1 MNGLP
6 KRQQSLALLLA
17 PTLMAIAWIGGAA
30 GPVESAGMS
39 YPPVDYPTPTL
50 TATATPTAAPMSIQ
64 IGTRTSA
71 TLGAYLVDPHGL
83 SLYTLSADP
92 ENGSA
97 CIGPCA
103 AAWPPLIVAEG
114 GTATTASGVNGA
126 VGTFSRSDGWTQVS
140 HNGRPLYFFGGDA
153 ASGDTNGE
161 GIVSFGGT
169 WHLATPTVS
178 AAPAPTCFRIVG
190 GTWNPPGNDN
200 QPPALNA
207 ESLKIKNGCATA
219 KSLTGWRILDYKAAH
234 VYRFP
239 AGFSIR
245 SGVTVT
251 LFSGRGTRT
260 STRLYWGRTSG
271 EVWGNTFPERAYLR
285 DATGKTVSTFTL
297 YPY

>member
-1 MNGLP
+1 MNHVPG
-6 KRQQSLALLLA
+6 RRRSLALLLA
-17 PTLMAIAWIGGAA
+17 PAILAIAWIASAA
-30 GPVESAGMS
+30 QPVETFAGD
-39 YPPVDYPTPTL
+39 YPPAYPTPTA

-64 IGTRTSA
+64 VGTRTTA
-71 TLGAYLVDPHGL
+71 ALGTYLVDPNGL

-92 ENGSA
+92 ANGSN

-103 AAWPPLIVAEG
+103 AAWPPLIVAAG
-114 GTATTASGVNGA
+114 GTATTAGVSGTVA
-126 VGTFSRSDGWTQVS
+126 TFSRSDGWTQVS
-140 HNGRPLYFFGGDA
+140 HNGRPLYFFSGDA

-169 WHLATPTVS
+169 WHLARPTVG
-178 AAPAPTCFRIVG
+178 AAPAPTCLRIVG
-190 GTWNPPGNDN
+190 GSWNPPGNDS

-207 ESLKIKNGCATA
+207 ESVKIKNVCTTA
-219 KSLTGWRILDYKAAH
+219 KSLTGWRILDYRAAH

-239 AGFSIR
+239 TGFSIR
-245 SGVTVT
+245 SGATVT

-285 DATGKTVSTFTL
+285 DATGKTISTFTL